1 MFAAMDEYKMDRS
14 KVLSFF
20 NKTFP
25 MMKCMRILEEKTTG
39 SAEFC
44 AWEMLIELVLNVDE
58 PKMGMSAGPKTL
70 IRGVAVQQ
78 WAWSGSEEWDGDLS
92 MAQLQNWKI
101 VREHDYMI
109 ALKPS
114 CEGETVRIF

>member
-1 MFAAMDEYKMDRS
+1 MDRL

-25 MMKCMRILEEKTTG
+25 MIKHMRILEEKTTG

-44 AWEMLIELVLNVDE
+44 AWEMLIELENKVDMPE
-58 PKMGMSAGPKTL
+58 MGISAGQKTHV
-70 IRGVAVQQ
+70 RGVAVQE
-78 WAWSGSEEWDGDLS
+78 WIWSGSEEWDGDLS
-92 MAQLQNWKI
+92 MAELRNWKI

-109 ALKPS
+109 TLKPS